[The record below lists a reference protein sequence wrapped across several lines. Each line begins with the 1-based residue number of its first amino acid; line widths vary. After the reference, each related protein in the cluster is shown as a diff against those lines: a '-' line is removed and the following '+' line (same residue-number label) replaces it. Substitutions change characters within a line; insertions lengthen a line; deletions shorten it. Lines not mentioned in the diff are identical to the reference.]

1 MKTVTSKDGT
11 TIAFDQYG
19 TGAAIIL
26 IGGATQHRA
35 GDPGTAQLA
44 ALLGQHFTVIHYDRR
59 GRGDSTDTLPFAV
72 EREIEDIDA
81 LIDAVGG
88 SAFLFGNSSGG
99 ALALEAAIKLGSKV
113 KKIAMYEVPYND
125 DPAARQTWKTY
136 RKNLEEALAANRR
149 GDAAALFLTLVGTPA
164 AQIEGMR
171 HAPVWSMFEALA
183 PTLAYDHTDLL
194 GEGASVPTE
203 KAARVTVPALLLNGG
218 ASYPFMQVTAEKL
231 AKAIPNAKHRVVEG
245 QTHAVAPEIL
255 APILESCFCW

>member
-19 TGAAIIL
+19 AGPTVIL
-26 IGGATQHRA
+26 VGGATQHRA

-44 ALLGQHFTVIHYDRR
+44 ALLGQDFTTIHYDRR

-72 EREIEDIDA
+72 VREVEDIEA

-88 SAFLFGNSSGG
+88 SACLFGNSSGG
-99 ALALEAAIKLGSKV
+99 ALVMEAAIALGSKV

-125 DPAARQTWKTY
+125 DPAARQTWKNY

-149 GDAAALFLTLVGTPA
+149 GDAAALFLSLVGTPA
-164 AQIEGMR
+164 EHIEGMR
-171 HAPVWSMFEALA
+171 HAPVWPMFEAIA

-194 GEGASVPTE
+194 GDEATVPVE
-203 KAARVTVPALLLNGG
+203 RAAKVTVPTLLMNGG

-231 AKAIPNAKHRVVEG
+231 ATIIPNAQHRVVEG
-245 QTHAVAPEIL
+245 QTHAAAPELL
-255 APILESCFCW
+255 APILESFFNS

>member
-1 MKTVTSKDGT
+1 MKTVTSKEGT

-19 TGAAIIL
+19 AGPAVIL

-44 ALLGQHFTVIHYDRR
+44 NLLSQHFTVIHYDRG

-125 DPAARQTWKTY
+125 DAAARQTWKTY

-149 GDAAALFLTLVGTPA
+149 GD
-164 AQIEGMR
+164 
-171 HAPVWSMFEALA
+171 
-183 PTLAYDHTDLL
+183 
-194 GEGASVPTE
+194 
-203 KAARVTVPALLLNGG
+203 
-218 ASYPFMQVTAEKL
+218 
-231 AKAIPNAKHRVVEG
+231 
-245 QTHAVAPEIL
+245 
-255 APILESCFCW
+255 